1 LYPCLIIF
9 SVYAED
15 TTSNKN
21 SKNSGFNMDILQS
34 ELQNSAVTESSSV
47 DNNDVE
53 RGNILPVLMRI
64 FAYLSIVIIV
74 ILVIAW
80 VFKKIGLPGTVRNNK
95 AGSMDLLEILPLSQ
109 NRNISMIRIAD
120 AVYILGQ
127 CQQSMLL
134 IEKIEGQKA
143 LELISASKD
152 GNSIV
157 QFKDALNTFMGK
169 FKKNS

>member
-1 LYPCLIIF
+1 ME
-9 SVYAED
+9 V
-15 TTSNKN
+15 
-21 SKNSGFNMDILQS
+21 LQS
-34 ELQNSAVTESSSV
+34 ELQNSAVTESSTV
-47 DNNDVE
+47 DNNNVE
-53 RGNILPVLMRI
+53 HGTVLPVLIRI
-64 FAYLSIVIIV
+64 FSYLLIVIV
-74 ILVIAW
+74 LILVIAW
-80 VFKKIGLPGTVRNNK
+80 VFRKIGLPGTVRNNK

-120 AVYILGQ
+120 AVYIIGQ

-143 LELISASKD
+143 IELISASKD